1 MEDTR
6 GRWERA
12 YLEAVDFDTWGQ
24 VEEALEGYQR
34 LQVAASAE
42 HVENVLQLGV
52 HRREGIGKFAAVL
65 KHRMQE
71 LQSNQDR
78 GVGLVGMKKLKAYM
92 KDIITTDG
100 CLPGSQDEATRD
112 DSRPQPCLVM
122 APSAPSPLPGIEAEQ
137 LGATGPVTS
146 GGGSDNEEDEL
157 DQQEPSPASQQAAGD
172 GTLRGPN
179 PSHGKGESALT
190 IFIEKWGF
198 KDVGVFTDPRVV
210 ISVRDADGNV
220 LEALQETPKGKGT
233 NSSYVFFENTVHI
246 QTCLRKLPEDSAI
259 FFEFKHYKQKE
270 KKWSCKAYCFL
281 ELDEIR
287 AGPVTLE
294 VYKKPAIFARNR
306 KPSLLSIKPLY
317 LHLDMTIAATR

>member
-52 HRREGIGKFAAVL
+52 HRRDGIGKLAAVL

-100 CLPGSQDEATRD
+100 AF
-112 DSRPQPCLVM
+112 
-122 APSAPSPLPGIEAEQ
+122 PLPGIEAEQ
-137 LGATGPVTS
+137 LGMTGPVTS
-146 GGGSDNEEDEL
+146 GGGSDNEQDEL
-157 DQQEPSPASQQAAGD
+157 DQQDPSPVPHQPAGD

-259 FFEFKHYKQKE
+259 FFEFKHYKQKV
-270 KKWSCKAYCFL
+270 
-281 ELDEIR
+281 D
-287 AGPVTLE
+287 
-294 VYKKPAIFARNR
+294 
-306 KPSLLSIKPLY
+306 
-317 LHLDMTIAATR
+317 